1 MEKSS
6 NTTLSWLLFI
16 VSTVIMLV
24 MLVLVPQWFWV
35 ALPFSLTYLVQ
46 AMRLM

>member
-16 VSTVIMLV
+16 ISTVIMLL
-24 MLVLVPQWFWV
+24 MLVWVPQWFWV